1 MADAFVLQN
10 EKNGHVITLAGNPN
24 VGKSTVF
31 NQLTGLKQ
39 HTGNWPGK
47 TVGLAEGITETKGK
61 YYCLVDLPGTYSL
74 SSNSEEEEVAQ
85 AFIQSDLSEAT
96 ICVCDAT
103 SLERSLNLVLQI
115 MQITDKVV
123 VCVNL
128 IDEARKKGIVVD
140 IEKLQSLLG
149 VPVIATA
156 ARQTEGLDDLMATLA
171 KVVAGEVKMNPYMKE
186 ALVSLEGNQEENTKA
201 LLDRATVIAND
212 VVEFTDEDYNRGDRK
227 LDQILT
233 QRMTGLPIMIL
244 LLIIIFWLTI
254 QGANV
259 PSNAIANLFSVIGG
273 YLNQF
278 ASYIQMPEWLRGALI
293 DGIYNVLSTVIS
305 VMLPPMAI
313 FFPLFTLLED
323 FGYLPRVA
331 FNLDKNFAKAG
342 ACGKQA
348 LTMCMGFGC
357 NAAGVVGTRIINSPR
372 EKLIAIVTNN
382 FVPCNGRFPILI
394 SIITMF
400 FVGSSVSL
408 GNGLLS
414 AIFLAATVILG
425 VLTTFWISQL
435 LSKTILKGVPSS
447 FTLELPPYR
456 KPQIGSVIVRS
467 IFDRTLFVLWR
478 AIIVAAPAG
487 LVIWMMANIM
497 IGDSSILSLVTNVI
511 DPFARLMG
519 LDGTILMAFILG
531 FPANEIVIPIMVM
544 GYLSKST
551 LFEFDSLDQ
560 FKQLLLDNGWT
571 WLTAA
576 NTILF
581 TIYHWPCSTTLFTI
595 YQETKS
601 SKWTWISFL
610 VPTVM
615 GIGTLML
622 TTFLAHL
629 FHLV

>member
-1 MADAFVLQN
+1 MADTFVLQN
-10 EKNGHVITLAGNPN
+10 EKNGHVISLAGNPN

-47 TVGLAEGITETKGK
+47 TVGLAEGIADFQGK

-85 AFIQSDLSEAT
+85 AFIESEQSEAT
-96 ICVCDAT
+96 VCVCDAT

-115 MQITDKVV
+115 MQVTDKVV

-128 IDEARKKGIVVD
+128 IDEARHKGIHID
-140 IEKLQSLLG
+140 IEKLQYLLG
-149 VPVIATA
+149 VPVVATA
-156 ARQTEGLDDLMATLA
+156 ARQNEGLDDLMAALSKIDSGTL
-171 KVVAGEVKMNPYMKE
+171 KMNPYMKD
-186 ALVSLEGNQEENTKA
+186 ALVHLQENPEENKLA
-201 LLDRATVIAND
+201 LLDRASVIAND
-212 VVEFTDEDYNRGDRK
+212 VVEITDEDYNRRDRN
-227 LDQILT
+227 LDRILT
-233 QRMTGLPIMIL
+233 QKLTGIPIMIL
-244 LLIIIFWLTI
+244 LLILVFWLTI
-254 QGANV
+254 QGANA
-259 PSNAIANLFSVIGG
+259 PSDALATFFAVIGD

-278 ASYIQMPEWLRGALI
+278 ARMIQMPEWLRGALI

-323 FGYLPRVA
+323 FGYLPRIA
-331 FNLDKNFAKAG
+331 FNLDKYFARAG

-357 NAAGVVGTRIINSPR
+357 NAAGIVGTRIINSPR

-394 SIITMF
+394 SVITMF
-400 FVGSSVSL
+400 FVGSSISL
-408 GNGLLS
+408 GGSFLS
-414 AIFLAATVILG
+414 AILLAATVILG

-456 KPQIGSVIVRS
+456 KPQVGSVIVRS

-478 AIIVAAPAG
+478 AILVAAPAG
-487 LVIWMMANIM
+487 LVIWMLANIT
-497 IGDSSILSLVTNVI
+497 IGDYSLLTRITDVI

-531 FPANEIVIPIMVM
+531 LPANEIVIPIMVM

-551 LFEFDSLDQ
+551 LFEFESLDQ
-560 FKQLLLDNGWT
+560 FKNLLLNNGWT
-571 WLTAA
+571 WLTAV
-576 NTILF
+576 NMILF
-581 TIYHWPCSTTLFTI
+581 TIYHWPCSTTLLTI
-595 YQETKS
+595 YKETKS

-610 VPTVM
+610 VPTLM
-615 GIGTLML
+615 GVSVCML
-622 TTFLAHL
+622 TTFLAH
-629 FHLV
+629 FFNLV

>member
-1 MADAFVLQN
+1 MPDEFVLQN
-10 EKNGHVITLAGNPN
+10 EKNGHVISLAGNPN

-31 NQLTGLKQ
+31 NRLTGLKQ

-47 TVGLAEGITETKGK
+47 TVGLAEGIHEYQGSH
-61 YYCLVDLPGTYSL
+61 YCLVDLPGTYSL

-85 AFIQSDLSEAT
+85 AFIQSDLSAAT

-103 SLERSLNLVLQI
+103 SLERSLNLVLHI
-115 MQITDKVV
+115 MQISDKVV

-128 IDEARKKGIVVD
+128 IDEARQKGIKID

-156 ARQTEGLDDLMATLA
+156 ARQNEGLDDLMSTLA
-171 KVVAGEVKMNPYMKE
+171 NVVSGEIKMNPYMKE
-186 ALVSLEGNQEENTKA
+186 ALASLEGNQEEKTLA
-201 LLDRATVIAND
+201 LLDRATVIAKD
-212 VVEFTDEDYNRGDRK
+212 VVEFTDEDYNRHDRK
-227 LDQILT
+227 LDIILT
-233 QRMTGLPIMIL
+233 QKLTGIPIMIL
-244 LLIIIFWLTI
+244 LLIVVFWLTI
-254 QGANV
+254 QGANA
-259 PSNAIANLFSVIGG
+259 PSDVLASLFAVIGD

-278 ASYIQMPEWLRGALI
+278 ANYIHMPELLRGALI
-293 DGIYNVLSTVIS
+293 DGVYNVLSTVVS

-331 FNLDKNFAKAG
+331 FNLDKYFARAG

-408 GNGLLS
+408 GSSLLS
-414 AIFLAATVILG
+414 AILLAATVILG

-435 LSKTILKGVPSS
+435 LSKTILKGIPSS

-467 IFDRTLFVLWR
+467 ISDRTLFVLWR

-497 IGDSSILSLVTNVI
+497 IGDYSVSTWVTNAI
-511 DPFARLMG
+511 DPFARSMG

-551 LFEFDSLDQ
+551 LFEFESLDQ

-576 NTILF
+576 NMILF

-595 YQETKS
+595 YKETKS
-601 SKWTWISFL
+601 SRWTWISFAI
-610 VPTVM
+610 PTVM
-615 GIGTLML
+615 GIATCMI
-622 TTFLAHL
+622 TTFLANL

>member
-1 MADAFVLQN
+1 MADTFVLQN
-10 EKNGHVITLAGNPN
+10 EKNGHVISLAGNPN

-47 TVGLAEGITETKGK
+47 TVGLAEGIADFEGK
-61 YYCLVDLPGTYSL
+61 SYCLVDLPGTYSL

-85 AFIQSDLSEAT
+85 AFIESDQSEAT
-96 ICVCDAT
+96 VCVCDAT

-115 MQITDKVV
+115 MQASDKVV

-128 IDEARKKGIVVD
+128 IDEARRKGIHID
-140 IEKLQSLLG
+140 IEKLQYLLG
-149 VPVIATA
+149 VPVVATA
-156 ARQTEGLDDLMATLA
+156 ARQNEGLDDLMAALSKIDFGTL
-171 KVVAGEVKMNPYMKE
+171 KMNPYMKE
-186 ALVSLEGNQEENTKA
+186 ALVSLQENPEENKLA
-201 LLDRATVIAND
+201 LLDRASAIAND
-212 VVEFTDEDYNRGDRK
+212 VVEITDEDYNRRDRN
-227 LDQILT
+227 LDKILT
-233 QRMTGLPIMIL
+233 QKSTGIPIMIL
-244 LLIIIFWLTI
+244 LLIMVFWLTI
-254 QGANV
+254 QGANA
-259 PSNAIANLFSVIGG
+259 PSDALATFFSIIGD

-278 ASYIQMPEWLRGALI
+278 ARIIQMPEWLRGALI

-331 FNLDKNFAKAG
+331 FNLDKYFARAG

-357 NAAGVVGTRIINSPR
+357 NAAGIVGTRIINSPR

-408 GNGLLS
+408 GGSFLS
-414 AIFLAATVILG
+414 AILLAATVILG

-456 KPQIGSVIVRS
+456 KPQVGSVIVRS

-487 LVIWMMANIM
+487 LVIWMLANIT
-497 IGDSSILSLVTNVI
+497 IGDSSLLTHITDVI

-531 FPANEIVIPIMVM
+531 LPANEIVIPIMVM

-551 LFEFDSLDQ
+551 LFEFESLDQ
-560 FKQLLLDNGWT
+560 FKNLLLNNGWT
-571 WLTAA
+571 WLTAV
-576 NTILF
+576 NMILF
-581 TIYHWPCSTTLFTI
+581 TIYHWPCSTTLLTI
-595 YQETKS
+595 YKETKS

-610 VPTVM
+610 VPTLM
-615 GIGTLML
+615 GVAVCML
-622 TTFLAHL
+622 TTFLAHS
-629 FHLV
+629 FNLV

>member
-1 MADAFVLQN
+1 MADTFVLQN
-10 EKNGHVITLAGNPN
+10 EKNGHVISLAGNPN

-47 TVGLAEGITETKGK
+47 TVGLAEGIADFEGK
-61 YYCLVDLPGTYSL
+61 SYCLVDLPGTYSL

-85 AFIQSDLSEAT
+85 AFIESDQSEAT
-96 ICVCDAT
+96 VCVCDAT

-115 MQITDKVV
+115 MQASDKVV

-128 IDEARKKGIVVD
+128 IDEARRKGIHID
-140 IEKLQSLLG
+140 IEKLQYLLG
-149 VPVIATA
+149 VPVVATA
-156 ARQTEGLDDLMATLA
+156 ARQNEGLDDLMAALSKIDSGTL
-171 KVVAGEVKMNPYMKE
+171 KMNPYMKE
-186 ALVSLEGNQEENTKA
+186 ALVSLQENPEENKLA
-201 LLDRATVIAND
+201 LLDRASAIAND
-212 VVEFTDEDYNRGDRK
+212 VVEITDEDYNRRDRN
-227 LDQILT
+227 LDKILT
-233 QRMTGLPIMIL
+233 QKSTGIPIMIL
-244 LLIIIFWLTI
+244 LLIMVFWLTI
-254 QGANV
+254 QGANA
-259 PSNAIANLFSVIGG
+259 PSDALATFFSIIGD

-278 ASYIQMPEWLRGALI
+278 ARIIQMPEWLRGALI

-331 FNLDKNFAKAG
+331 FNLDKYFARAG

-357 NAAGVVGTRIINSPR
+357 NAAGIVGTRIINSPR

-408 GNGLLS
+408 GGSFLS
-414 AIFLAATVILG
+414 AILLAATVILG

-456 KPQIGSVIVRS
+456 KPQVGSVIVRS

-487 LVIWMMANIM
+487 LVIWMLANIT
-497 IGDSSILSLVTNVI
+497 IGDSSLLTHITDVI

-531 FPANEIVIPIMVM
+531 LPANEIVIPIMVM

-551 LFEFDSLDQ
+551 LFEFESLDQ
-560 FKQLLLDNGWT
+560 FKNLLLNNGWT
-571 WLTAA
+571 WLTAV
-576 NTILF
+576 NMILF
-581 TIYHWPCSTTLFTI
+581 TIYHWPCSTTLLTI
-595 YQETKS
+595 YKETKS

-610 VPTVM
+610 VPTLM
-615 GIGTLML
+615 GVAVCML
-622 TTFLAHL
+622 TTFLAHS
-629 FHLV
+629 FNLV

>member
-1 MADAFVLQN
+1 MTEEFQLVN
-10 EKNGHVITLAGNPN
+10 EKKGHVIALAGNPN

-47 TVGLAEGITETKGK
+47 TVGIAEGNAEYKGENF
-61 YYCLVDLPGTYSL
+61 CLVDLPGTYSL

-85 AFIQSDLSEAT
+85 DFIQSDLSEAT

-103 SLERSLNLVLQI
+103 SLERNLNLVLQV
-115 MQITDKVV
+115 MQISEKVV

-128 IDEARKKGIVVD
+128 IDEAEKKGIS
-140 IEKLQSLLG
+140 INIPKLQSLLG
-149 VPVIATA
+149 VPVVATA
-156 ARQTEGLDDLMATLA
+156 ARQNEGLDDLMKQLA
-171 KVVAGEVKMNPYMKE
+171 KVVSEEVAMNPYMKD
-186 ALVSLEGNQEENTKA
+186 ALESLKGNKEENTKA
-201 LLDRATVIAND
+201 LLDRATVIAKD
-212 VVEFTDEDYNRGDRK
+212 VVELKDEDYNKRDRK
-227 LDQILT
+227 LDKILT
-233 QRMTGLPIMIL
+233 QKSTGLPIMIL
-244 LLIIIFWLTI
+244 LLVLVFWFTI

-259 PSNAIANLFSVIGG
+259 PSDALASLFATIGD
-273 YLNQF
+273 YLNQG
-278 ASYIQMPEWLRGALI
+278 AAAIHMPEWLRAPLI
-293 DGIYNVLSTVIS
+293 DGVYNVLSTVIS

-313 FFPLFTLLED
+313 FFPIFTLLED

-331 FNLDKNFAKAG
+331 FNLDSFFAKAG

-357 NAAGVVGTRIINSPR
+357 NAAGVTGTRIINSPR

-400 FVGSSVSL
+400 FVGSSVTFGSS
-408 GNGLLS
+408 LLS
-414 AIFLAATVILG
+414 AFLLAAVVILG

-456 KPQIGSVIVRS
+456 KPKVGSVIVRS

-478 AIIVAAPAG
+478 AMVVAAPAG

-497 IGDSSILSLVTNVI
+497 VGDQSILTWVTSTI

-531 FPANEIVIPIMVM
+531 LPANEIVIPIMVM

-560 FKQLLLDNGWT
+560 FKNLLLDNGWT

-581 TIYHWPCSTTLFTI
+581 TLYHWPCSTTLMTI
-595 YQETKS
+595 YKETKS
-601 SKWTWISFL
+601 AKWTWISFL

-615 GIGTLML
+615 GIVTCML
-622 TTFLAHL
+622 TTFIAHA
-629 FHLV
+629 FKLV

>member
-1 MADAFVLQN
+1 MVEQLTLVN
-10 EKNGHVITLAGNPN
+10 ENNGHVVALAGNPN

-47 TVGLAEGITETKGK
+47 TVGIAEGTVEHEGEF
-61 YYCLVDLPGTYSL
+61 YCLVDLPGTYSL

-85 AFIQSDLSEAT
+85 DFIQSEQSVAT

-103 SLERSLNLVLQI
+103 SLERNLNLVLQI
-115 MQITDKVV
+115 MQMSDKVV
-123 VCVNL
+123 VCINL
-128 IDEARKKGIVVD
+128 IDEARKKGIHINID
-140 IEKLQSLLG
+140 KLQSLLG
-149 VPVIATA
+149 VPVVATA
-156 ARQTEGLDDLMATLA
+156 ARQNEGLDDLMVALSD
-171 KVVAGEVKMNPYMKE
+171 VVVGDIKMNPYMKE
-186 ALVSLEGNQEENTKA
+186 ALASLSDDPEENTKA
-201 LLDRATVIAND
+201 LLDRATVIADD
-212 VVEFTDEDYNRGDRK
+212 VIELDNEDYNRRDRK
-227 LDQILT
+227 LDKILT
-233 QRMTGLPIMIL
+233 QRATGLPIMIL
-244 LLIIIFWLTI
+244 LLVVVFWFTI

-259 PSNAIANLFSVIGG
+259 PSDALAKMFSTIGD

-278 ASYIQMPEWLRGALI
+278 AHYIHMPEWLRGALI
-293 DGIYNVLSTVIS
+293 DGVYNVLSTVIS

-313 FFPLFTLLED
+313 FFPIFTLLED

-331 FNLDKNFAKAG
+331 FNLDSFFAKAG

-357 NAAGVVGTRIINSPR
+357 NAAGVTGTRIINSPR

-400 FVGSSVSL
+400 FVGSSVTL
-408 GNGLLS
+408 GNSLKS
-414 AIFLAATVILG
+414 AFMLAAVVILG
-425 VLTTFWISQL
+425 VFSTFWISQL
-435 LSKTILKGVPSS
+435 LSKTILKGIPSS

-456 KPQIGSVIVRS
+456 KPQVGSVIVRS

-478 AIIVAAPAG
+478 AMVVAAPAG
-487 LVIWMMANIM
+487 LVIWVMANIM
-497 IGDSSILSLVTNVI
+497 VGDQSILALITDTI

-531 FPANEIVIPIMVM
+531 LPANEIVIPIMVM

-551 LFEFDSLDQ
+551 LFEFESLDQ

-581 TIYHWPCSTTLFTI
+581 TLYHWPCSTTLMTI
-595 YQETKS
+595 YKETKS
-601 SKWTWISFL
+601 HKWTWVSFL
-610 VPTVM
+610 VPTIM
-615 GIGTLML
+615 GIVVTML

-629 FHLV
+629 FNLV

>member
-1 MADAFVLQN
+1 MPDEFVLQN
-10 EKNGHVITLAGNPN
+10 EKNGHVISLAGNPN

-31 NQLTGLKQ
+31 NRLTGLKQ

-47 TVGLAEGITETKGK
+47 TVGLAEGIHEYQGSH
-61 YYCLVDLPGTYSL
+61 YCLVDLPGTYSL

-85 AFIQSDLSEAT
+85 AFIQSDLSAAT

-103 SLERSLNLVLQI
+103 SLERSLNLVLHI
-115 MQITDKVV
+115 MQISDKVV

-128 IDEARKKGIVVD
+128 IDEARQKGIKID

-156 ARQTEGLDDLMATLA
+156 ARQNEGLDDLMSTLA
-171 KVVAGEVKMNPYMKE
+171 NVVSGEIKMNPNMKK
-186 ALVSLEGNQEENTKA
+186 ALASLEVNQEENTLA
-201 LLDRATVIAND
+201 LLDRATVIAKD
-212 VVEFTDEDYNRGDRK
+212 VVEFTDEDYNRHDRK
-227 LDQILT
+227 LDIILT
-233 QRMTGLPIMIL
+233 QKLTGIPIMIL
-244 LLIIIFWLTI
+244 LLIIVFWLTI

-259 PSNAIANLFSVIGG
+259 PSDMLANAFAVIGD

-278 ASYIQMPEWLRGALI
+278 AHYIHMPEWLRGALI
-293 DGIYNVLSTVIS
+293 DGVYNVLSTVIS

-331 FNLDKNFAKAG
+331 FNLDKYFANAG

-408 GNGLLS
+408 GSSLLS
-414 AIFLAATVILG
+414 AILLATTVILG

-435 LSKTILKGVPSS
+435 LSKTILKGIPSS

-467 IFDRTLFVLWR
+467 IFDKTLFVLGR

-487 LVIWMMANIM
+487 LVIWMMANII
-497 IGDSSILSLVTNVI
+497 IGDYSILTWVTEAI

-519 LDGTILMAFILG
+519 LDGIILMAFILG

-551 LFEFDSLDQ
+551 LFEFESLDQ
-560 FKQLLLDNGWT
+560 FKHLLLDNGWT

-576 NTILF
+576 NMILF
-581 TIYHWPCSTTLFTI
+581 TVYHWPCSTTLFAI
-595 YQETKS
+595 YKETKS
-601 SKWTWISFL
+601 SRWTWISFA

-615 GIGTLML
+615 GIATTMI

>member
-1 MADAFVLQN
+1 MPDEFVLQN
-10 EKNGHVITLAGNPN
+10 EKNGHVISLAGNPN

-31 NQLTGLKQ
+31 NKLTGLKQ

-47 TVGLAEGITETKGK
+47 TVGLAEGTTEYQGR

-74 SSNSEEEEVAQ
+74 SANSEEEEIAQ
-85 AFIQSDLSEAT
+85 EFIQSDLSEAT

-115 MQITDKVV
+115 MQITDRVV

-128 IDEARKKGIVVD
+128 IDEARQKGIKID
-140 IEKLQSLLG
+140 IEKLQALLG
-149 VPVIATA
+149 VPVVATA
-156 ARQTEGLDDLMATLA
+156 ARQNEGLDDLMSALA
-171 KVVAGEVKMNPYMKE
+171 KVVSGEIKMNPYMKE
-186 ALVSLEGNQEENTKA
+186 ALASLEGNQEENTIA
-201 LLDRATVIAND
+201 LLDRATVIAKD
-212 VVEFTDEDYNRGDRK
+212 VVEFTDEDYNRRDRK
-227 LDQILT
+227 LDMILT
-233 QRMTGLPIMIL
+233 QKLTGIPIMIL
-244 LLIIIFWLTI
+244 LLITVFWLTI
-254 QGANV
+254 QGANA
-259 PSNAIANLFSVIGG
+259 PSDVLANLFAVIGG

-278 ASYIQMPEWLRGALI
+278 ANYIHMPEWLRGALI
-293 DGIYNVLSTVIS
+293 DGVYNVLSTVIS

-331 FNLDKNFAKAG
+331 FNLDKYFARAG

-408 GNGLLS
+408 GSSLLS
-414 AIFLAATVILG
+414 AILLAATVILG

-435 LSKTILKGVPSS
+435 LSKTILKGIPSS

-497 IGDSSILSLVTNVI
+497 IGDYSILTWLTGAI
-511 DPFARLMG
+511 DPLARSMG

-551 LFEFDSLDQ
+551 LFEFESLDQ
-560 FKQLLLDNGWT
+560 FKRLLLDNGWT

-601 SKWTWISFL
+601 SRWTWVSFL

-615 GIGTLML
+615 GIATCMI

-629 FHLV
+629 FQLV

>member
-1 MADAFVLQN
+1 MPDEFILQN
-10 EKNGHVITLAGNPN
+10 EKNGYVISLAGNPN

-47 TVGLAEGITETKGK
+47 TVGIAEGTSQYKNK

-85 AFIQSDLSEAT
+85 DFIQSDLSEAT

-103 SLERSLNLVLQI
+103 SLERNLNLVLQI
-115 MQITDKVV
+115 MQLSDKVV

-128 IDEARKKGIVVD
+128 IDEARKKGIEIN

-156 ARQTEGLDDLMATLA
+156 ARQNEGLDNLMSALD
-171 KVVAGEVKMNPYMKE
+171 KVVSEELKMNPYMKK
-186 ALVSLEGNQEENTKA
+186 ALDGLKENQEENTKT
-201 LLDRATVIAND
+201 LLDRATAIAKDVI
-212 VVEFTDEDYNRGDRK
+212 VFTKEDYNRRDRK
-227 LDQILT
+227 LDKILT
-233 QRMTGLPIMIL
+233 QKLTGIPIMIL
-244 LLIIIFWLTI
+244 LLVVVFWLTI
-254 QGANV
+254 QGANA
-259 PSNAIANLFSVIGG
+259 PSNALASMFGTIGV

-278 ASYIQMPEWLRGALI
+278 AAFINMPEWLRGALI

-331 FNLDKNFAKAG
+331 FNLDKYFANAG

-357 NAAGVVGTRIINSPR
+357 NAAGVTGTRIINSPR

-408 GNGLLS
+408 GSSFLS
-414 AIFLAATVILG
+414 AILLAGTVILG
-425 VLTTFWISQL
+425 ILTTFWISQL

-447 FTLELPPYR
+447 FTLEMPPYR
-456 KPQIGSVIVRS
+456 RPQIGSVVVRS
-467 IFDRTLFVLWR
+467 IFDRALFVLWR

-487 LVIWMMANIM
+487 LVIWIMANVV
-497 IGDSSILSLVTNVI
+497 IGDSSILTWVTGAI

-531 FPANEIVIPIMVM
+531 LPANEIVIPIMVM

-551 LFEFDSLDQ
+551 LFEFDSLAQ
-560 FKQLLLDNGWT
+560 FKTLLLDNGWT
-571 WLTAA
+571 WLTAV

-581 TIYHWPCSTTLFTI
+581 TLYHWPCSTALLTI
-595 YQETKS
+595 YKETKS
-601 SKWTWISFL
+601 AKWTWISFL

-615 GIGTLML
+615 GVGTTMFV
-622 TTFLAHL
+622 TFLAHL